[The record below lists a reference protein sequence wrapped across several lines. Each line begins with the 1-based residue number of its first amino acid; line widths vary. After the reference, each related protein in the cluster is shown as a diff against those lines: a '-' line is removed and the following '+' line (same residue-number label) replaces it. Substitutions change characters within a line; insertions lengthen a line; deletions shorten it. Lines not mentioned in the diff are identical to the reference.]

1 MEKIYPK
8 HENRHKFSKA
18 SSKTIKF
25 LLNYSKSLRIVKYGE
40 IYFEINLN

>member
-18 SSKTIKF
+18 SSKTVEF
-25 LLNYSKSLRIVKYGE
+25 LLNYSKSLLTVKYKE
-40 IYFEINLN
+40 VYFEINLN